1 MNYRRIA
8 PGPEAAR
15 FVSHYWTLEGEGG
28 GVQRVVP
35 DGSPE
40 LIVNLGQPF
49 ESQDATGNWRAQ
61 PRCFVAG
68 QIVGPLRLRP
78 AGAVKVIGVT
88 FRPHGLA
95 ALLGIAAHE
104 ITGRIATLDDL
115 GLKELIDLPQRATI
129 AELELRLLRLAQPPA
144 DAVVGEAVRQIARS
158 HGMRD
163 IASLAREFG
172 MSTRHLERRFLDG
185 VGLPPKLYARMRRF
199 QSVFPLIERG
209 TGGWAATAA
218 ACGYYDQAHL
228 IRDFREFA
236 GQPPASLLA
245 SDDLAR
251 HFLSHFSNTSARGV
265 R

>member
-1 MNYRRIA
+1 VNYRRIA

-15 FVSHYWTLEGEGG
+15 FVSHYWTLDGEGG
-28 GVQRVVP
+28 AVQRVVP

-49 ESQDATGNWRAQ
+49 ESQDGTGNWCAQ
-61 PRCFVAG
+61 PRYFIAG

-78 AGAVKVIGVT
+78 AGAVNIIGVT

-95 ALLGIAAHE
+95 ALLGIPAHE

-115 GLKELIDLPQRATI
+115 NLKQLIDLPRRATI
-129 AELELRLLRLAQPPA
+129 AQLEPQLLRRARPPA
-144 DAVVGEAVRQIARS
+144 DTVVGEAVRQIAHS
-158 HGMRD
+158 HGTRD
-163 IASLAREFG
+163 VASLARDFG
-172 MSTRHLERRFLDG
+172 ISTRHLERQFLDG

-199 QSVFPLIERG
+199 QRVFPTIEEG
-209 TGGWAATAA
+209 SGSWAAAAA

-251 HFLSHFSNTSARGV
+251 HFLSHFSNTGV
-265 R
+265 RRVR